1 MSTDPRGPQAWDR
14 LWAPHRK
21 QYLVEEAGNFDLDSC
36 PFCIAQNVDD
46 ATGLVVVRAEH
57 AFVVMNK
64 YPYNSGH
71 ILVCTN
77 RHVAT
82 FDELMP
88 DEMREV
94 GELTAQAMRTLRL
107 VSNAQGFNIG
117 LNQGSVAGAG
127 VADHFHQ
134 HVVPRWSHDIN
145 FMPIV
150 GGTKVLPELIEQTR
164 EMLSESWSD

>member
-1 MSTDPRGPQAWDR
+1 MSNDPRGPHAWDR
-14 LWAPHRK
+14 IWAPHRK
-21 QYLVEEAGNFDLDSC
+21 EYLAEEAGNYNVDSC
-36 PFCIAQNVDD
+36 PFCIAQSVDD
-46 ATGLVVVRAEH
+46 ATGLVVFRGPH

-71 ILVCTN
+71 VLVCTN

-82 FDELMP
+82 FDELNP

-94 GELTAQAMRTLRL
+94 GELTAQAMRTLRA

-134 HVVPRWSHDIN
+134 HVVPRWSHDLN
-145 FMPIV
+145 FMPII
-150 GGTKVLPELIEQTR
+150 GGTKVLPELIERTR
-164 EMLSESWSD
+164 ELLSESWSK

>member
-1 MSTDPRGPQAWDR
+1 MSTDPRGPDAWDR

-21 QYLVEEAGNFDLDSC
+21 QYLVEEAGNFNTETC
-36 PFCIAQNVDD
+36 PFCIAQLADD
-46 ATGLVVVRAEH
+46 FAGLIVKRAAQ

-71 ILVCTN
+71 LLVCTN

-82 FDELMP
+82 FDELNP

-94 GELTAQAMRTLRL
+94 GELTAQAMRTLRT
-107 VSNAQGFNIG
+107 VSHAQGFNIG

-127 VADHFHQ
+127 VAGHFHQ
-134 HVVPRWSHDIN
+134 HIVPRWAHDIN

-164 EMLSESWSD
+164 ELLSESWSE

>member
-1 MSTDPRGPQAWDR
+1 MSTDPRGPHAWDR

-21 QYLVEEAGNFDLDSC
+21 QDLVEEAGNFDVDSC

-46 ATGLVVVRAEH
+46 VTGLVVVRAEH

-82 FDELMP
+82 FDELTP

-94 GELTAQAMRTLRL
+94 GELTAKAMRTLRL

-134 HVVPRWSHDIN
+134 HIVPRWSHDIN